1 MYAKVNGTRIF
12 FDVDG
17 AGVVFDGLKEVEK
30 PVLLLLPGGP
40 GASHMHYKRP
50 DAGFG
55 RLTERFQ
62 TVYIDWRGA
71 ARSDPVPPERITLE
85 GTAEDVEAIREMLGI
100 EEWGVLGASGGGIWA
115 IAYAGKYPERV
126 SHLMIVHSIGT
137 CEPFGDTAESM
148 ARRAG
153 ITDEDAI
160 ALYRGF
166 TGGDLLTPVEEW
178 ANSLRSTIVTVQNA
192 IYNDPVKH
200 PELVERRTKV
210 WNEMPDEALLK
221 ELDVS
226 RWYLNDFQKNYHV
239 KKYADA
245 LTMPTFVTTGE
256 RDPVAPPSQ
265 SEEIQRAIP
274 GAELYIH
281 SGYHMPVGDEQG
293 PFFDKILD
301 FLERNDAFPA
311 SPSA

>member
-1 MYAKVNGTRIF
+1 MYAKVNRTRIF
-12 FDVDG
+12 FDIDG
-17 AGVVFDGLKEVEK
+17 AGVVFEGLKDVER
-30 PVLLLLPGGP
+30 PTLLLLPGGP

-50 DAGFG
+50 DAGFE
-55 RLTERFQ
+55 RLTSRFQ

-71 ARSDPVPPERITLE
+71 ARSDPVPPEQITLE
-85 GTAEDVEAIREMLGI
+85 NTAEDVEAIREMLGI
-100 EEWGVLGASGGGIWA
+100 ERWTVLGASGGGIWA

-137 CEPFGDTAESM
+137 CEAFAETAETM

-153 ITDEDAI
+153 VTDEHAI
-160 ALYRGF
+160 AIYRGF
-166 TGGDLLTPVEEW
+166 TGGELTTPVSEW
-178 ANSLRSTIVTVQNA
+178 ADTLRNTILTVQNA

-210 WNEMPDEALLK
+210 WNEMADDALRK

-226 RWYLNDFQKNYHV
+226 RWYLRDFVANYHV

-245 LTMPTFVTTGE
+245 ITMPTFITTGE
-256 RDPVAPPSQ
+256 NDPVAPPSQ

-274 GAELYIH
+274 GSELYVH
-281 SGYHMPVGDEQG
+281 SGYHMPVGAEEQG

-301 FLERNDAFPA
+301 FLERNGAFA
-311 SPSA
+311 SR